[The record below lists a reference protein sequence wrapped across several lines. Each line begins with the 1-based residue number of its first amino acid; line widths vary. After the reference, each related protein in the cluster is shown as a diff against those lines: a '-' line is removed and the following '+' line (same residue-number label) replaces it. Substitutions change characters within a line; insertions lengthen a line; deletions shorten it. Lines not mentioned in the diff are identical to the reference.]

1 MRPAI
6 DDPRPVPETLIA
18 APGARE
24 DRHESGLRTADPV
37 ARFRADPRRSLTARI
52 SEARRAAPRRRQGST
67 ISDPIH
73 WSAVGRREDHVNNL
87 SIRHKLLIFLGV
99 TLVAVFSISY
109 VLFAQSF
116 QSYSEFM
123 RATAQKLL
131 LDKYRQSL
139 KTNTEVAVSL
149 LSAIYNLEN
158 LTGPEKL
165 VLARRLVRPLRFEQ
179 DGYFFAYE
187 EGTGRVLI
195 HGANE
200 KLEGQNLWNLV
211 NPADKS
217 QYIVRELDRVAK
229 DGSVFL
235 RYTFPKP
242 GKGAEDF
249 YPKLGTAML
258 VPGTGMWVGTGAYI
272 DDISKSQR
280 TLAKKVAEIT
290 RNTRLKIGASFL
302 ILGMIAIAIVVV
314 LARHFTD
321 PIRSLIQS
329 SEKIR
334 DGDYDVEI
342 RNQSKDEIGQLA
354 RTFNA
359 MVAQIR
365 HYTNNLGQMVDERT
379 SELNRTLAIL
389 NEKNTILAGLS
400 DKLSRYLSPQIREG
414 IFSGSHDST
423 ITSKRKRLTVFFSDI
438 RNFTATTERLET
450 EVLTDLLNRYLDE
463 MSQIALRHGATIDK
477 FIGDA
482 VVAFFGDPES
492 KGAKEDALA
501 CVSMALEMRSR
512 IHELQKEW
520 NSHGVAEPFHIR
532 MGINTGFC
540 TVGNFGSLDRM
551 DYTIIGSQVN
561 LASRLESAAD
571 IDQILISYET
581 YALVKDVVYC
591 EKREP
596 IVAKGISEPV
606 QTYMVV
612 DFLRNMDNNSIRIEE
627 SLDGFNFSV
636 EVAKLTPKTREIVI
650 DTLTKAL
657 REIGGLPVG
666 LSPDPL

>member
-1 MRPAI
+1 MK
-6 DDPRPVPETLIA
+6 
-18 APGARE
+18 
-24 DRHESGLRTADPV
+24 
-37 ARFRADPRRSLTARI
+37 
-52 SEARRAAPRRRQGST
+52 
-67 ISDPIH
+67 
-73 WSAVGRREDHVNNL
+73 NL
-87 SIRHKLLIFLGV
+87 SIRHKLLIFLGAA
-99 TLVAVFSISY
+99 LISIFSITY

-116 QSYSEFM
+116 QSYSDLM
-123 RATAQKLL
+123 LATEEKLL

-158 LTGPEKL
+158 MTAQEKL
-165 VLARRLVRPLRFEQ
+165 ELARRLVRALRFEG
-179 DGYFFAYE
+179 DGYYFVYE
-187 EGTGRVLI
+187 EGTGKVLI
-195 HGANE
+195 HGAIQ
-200 KLEGQNLWNLV
+200 KLEGKNLWGLV

-217 QYIVRELDRVAK
+217 QYIIRELDHVAK
-229 DGSVFL
+229 NGSVFL
-235 RYTFPKP
+235 RYSWPKP
-242 GKGAEDF
+242 GKGTEKY

-258 VPGTGMWVGTGAYI
+258 VPGRAMWVGTGAYI
-272 DDISKSQR
+272 DDISESQQ
-280 TLAKKVAEIT
+280 TLATKMAEIT
-290 RNTRLKIGASFL
+290 GSARTKIDVSFL
-302 ILGMIAIAIVVV
+302 ILGMIAIGIVVV

-334 DGDYDVEI
+334 DGDYNIEI
-342 RNQSKDEIGQLA
+342 RTQSKDEIGQLA

-359 MVAQIR
+359 MVAQIK

-389 NEKNTILAGLS
+389 HEKNTILAGLS
-400 DKLSRYLSPQIREG
+400 EKLSRYLSPQIREG
-414 IFSGSHDST
+414 IFSGSQDST

-438 RNFTATTERLET
+438 RNFTETTERLET
-450 EVLTDLLNRYLDE
+450 EELTELLNNYLDE

-501 CVSMALEMRSR
+501 CVTMALEMRSR
-512 IHELQKEW
+512 IHELRKEW
-520 NSHGVAEPFHIR
+520 TNRGVAEPFHIR

-551 DYTIIGSQVN
+551 EYTIIGSQVN
-561 LASRLESAAD
+561 LASRLESAAEV
-571 IDQILISYET
+571 DQILISYET

-606 QTYMVV
+606 PTYIVV
-612 DFLRNMDNNSIRIEE
+612 DLLENLDKKNIRIEE
-627 SLDGFNFSV
+627 NMDGFNFSV
-636 EVAKLTPKTREIVI
+636 EISKLTPKTRQVVI
-650 DTLTKAL
+650 EVLKNAL
-657 REIGGLPVG
+657 REIGGLPAQH
-666 LSPDPL
+666 SPDPL